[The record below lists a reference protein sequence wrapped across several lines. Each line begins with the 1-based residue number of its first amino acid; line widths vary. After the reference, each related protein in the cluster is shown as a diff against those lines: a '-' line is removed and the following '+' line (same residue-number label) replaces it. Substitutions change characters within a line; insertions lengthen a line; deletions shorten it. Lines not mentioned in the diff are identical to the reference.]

1 MADREENS
9 EQTWSIGRVSK
20 EIGLPV
26 STIRFYAKEFDSYLR
41 VVKTGGGHRR
51 FYSADVEKL
60 KRIHALVHGEGRS
73 LKDVKSKLV
82 SDRDPA
88 LLRRDIDL
96 LLEVFETLVQE
107 NVKLTRA
114 IQDLGGRLEAL
125 EEKVRKKRFS
135 LFSG

>member
-1 MADREENS
+1 MAAAAESS
-9 EQTWSIGRVSK
+9 EQTLTIGQVSRD
-20 EIGLPV
+20 IGLPV

-51 FYSADVEKL
+51 VYPADVEKL
-60 KRIHALVHGEGRS
+60 KRIHHLVHGEGKS

-82 SDRDPA
+82 SDRDPV

-96 LLEVFETLVQE
+96 LLEVFESLVQE
-107 NVKLTRA
+107 NLKLTRA
-114 IQDLGGRLEAL
+114 VQDLGGRLAAV
-125 EEKVRKKRFS
+125 EEKIKKKRFS